1 MTQQNDEQLETD
13 KTDLSQPWQS
23 FLQAPLTL
31 VPRTPVA
38 VVEPRSD
45 ICPSV
50 DLGFDPGPQGLLQIS
65 PGGVGNL
72 ESSS

>member
-1 MTQQNDEQLETD
+1 MSSLKLIKLISHSHANHLFKQG
-13 KTDLSQPWQS
+13 
-23 FLQAPLTL
+23 PLTL